1 MPSSTFPEARAASHH
16 HRSMFRG
23 VEALVALLKARRSLG
38 ITQLAG
44 ALQLSKSTTHD
55 LAAALCALGFV
66 DQNPATRRYAVSPE
80 IFRFLHLVSTEFG
93 PNSAVKP
100 LLRAQ
105 ARKLGATIV
114 ITALC
119 RRTTYAL
126 CASGPSAD
134 TFLLGDNGPAHN
146 SACGKILVAQLAE
159 AAWPDYAPGPAA
171 AATSPPTRADP
182 QRFFAELRAARLN
195 GVAWSLRERDVRL
208 CSVAAPI
215 GFGENPWTRAV
226 GLALPYD
233 EWILRDRDEL
243 AAQARTLAGQI
254 AALLRGGGPSAR
266 PASPSAARVRSPR
279 PPRARPSTA
288 A

>member
-1 MPSSTFPEARAASHH
+1 M
-16 HRSMFRG
+16 
-23 VEALVALLKARRSLG
+23 VLLKAHRSLG
-38 ITQLAG
+38 ITQLAD
-44 ALQLSKSTTHD
+44 ALSLSKSTTHD

-66 DQNPATRRYAVSPE
+66 DQNPTTRRYAVSPE
-80 IFRFLHLVSTEFG
+80 IFRFLHLISTEFG

-134 TFLLGDNGPAHN
+134 TFLLGDNGPAFT
-146 SACGKILVAQLAE
+146 SACGKILVAQLDAS
-159 AAWPDYAPGPAA
+159 AWVGYAPGAA
-171 AATSPPTRADP
+171 EEVGSPHANLDP
-182 QRFFAELRAARLN
+182 QRFFAELRAARVN

-215 GFGENPWTRAV
+215 RVGDEPWNRAV
-226 GLALPYD
+226 GLAIPYS
-233 EWILRDRDEL
+233 EWTVRDRDEL
-243 AAQARTLAGQI
+243 AGQAKTLADEI
-254 AALLRGGGPSAR
+254 AQLLQGGS
-266 PASPSAARVRSPR
+266 
-279 PPRARPSTA
+279 PSTA
-288 A
+288 TVARTVLTKTSPRRSNARSALARIAQ